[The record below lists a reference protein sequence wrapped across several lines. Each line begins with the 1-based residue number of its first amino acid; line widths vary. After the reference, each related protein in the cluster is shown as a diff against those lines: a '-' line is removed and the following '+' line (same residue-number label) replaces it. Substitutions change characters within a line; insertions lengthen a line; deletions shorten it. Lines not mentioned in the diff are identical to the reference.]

1 MKSLGIQFPFTETYN
16 GGIIGYTQ
24 IDVEAIKSN
33 LTAFL
38 TLKRGQRPMHNS
50 LYSPL
55 YDYIMEPWDNI
66 SESRLTDDLSKKLVE
81 FFPEIEVKKI
91 NFVFEEENNYLHLTL
106 YYTVVDLKV
115 SDSVSVTIAIQPK

>member
-16 GGIIGYTQ
+16 GGVIGYTQ
-24 IDVEAIKSN
+24 IDVEATKSN

-38 TLKRGQRPMHNS
+38 TLRKGQRPMNNS

-55 YDYIMEPWDNI
+55 YDYVMEQWDEI
-66 SESRLTDDLSKKLVE
+66 SETNLTNDLKQKLVE

-91 NFVFEEENNYLHLTL
+91 KFVFDEENNYLHLTL
-106 YYTVVDLKV
+106 YYNIVALKIQ
-115 SDSVSVTIAIQPK
+115 DNVSVTLVVQPK